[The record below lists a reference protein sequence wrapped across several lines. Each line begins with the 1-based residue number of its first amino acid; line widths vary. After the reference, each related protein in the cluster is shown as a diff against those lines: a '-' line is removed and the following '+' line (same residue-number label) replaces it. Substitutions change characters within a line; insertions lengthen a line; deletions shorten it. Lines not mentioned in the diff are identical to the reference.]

1 MCKNIYIYIC
11 TRGVMVQIT
20 HILVCI
26 AGIKSPASIGFGM
39 CYAQRKKKGYC
50 QTSINN
56 QTTISST
63 NKYKANKQIK

>member
-20 HILVCI
+20 HILVWIVVLRARVRYVLCTE
-26 AGIKSPASIGFGM
+26 
-39 CYAQRKKKGYC
+39 KKKGYC

-56 QTTISST
+56 QTIISST
-63 NKYKANKQIK
+63 NKYKANK